1 MRAIAIRAG
10 MVAGLAVL
18 VTAGSASAAT
28 LKVTK
33 TSDPVPGA
41 CTANDC
47 SLREAIRRANS
58 TGTAD
63 KILLKAKTYELAQAG
78 EDDDALAGDLDVVAG
93 SGRLTVSGKGRG
105 KTAVDGGDLDR
116 IFQIA
121 DGAGATIR
129 ELTVRNGSA
138 PTGGAILNTGA
149 LTIGNAAVRDS

>member
-1 MRAIAIRAG
+1 MQRRRRAARNVTSVASSARRGTVATSARTSRSSADMRAIAIRAG

-63 KILLKAKTYELAQAG
+63 KILLKAKTYEL
-78 EDDDALAGDLDVVAG
+78 
-93 SGRLTVSGKGRG
+93 
-105 KTAVDGGDLDR
+105 
-116 IFQIA
+116 
-121 DGAGATIR
+121 
-129 ELTVRNGSA
+129 
-138 PTGGAILNTGA
+138 
-149 LTIGNAAVRDS
+149 